1 MNFECK
7 DLRDLA
13 RGQPCQFK
21 IPGVCNHDDS
31 TSVWAHSNE
40 LRHGKGRGIKAHDC
54 YGAIGCSSCHAWLDN
69 DMAASRSE
77 KQAVFR
83 DAFEATLL
91 FLWTHGLIGVAKQGH
106 LPVARRREPSIS
118 PLPKILPRVRA

>member
-13 RGQPCQFK
+13 PGQPCQAK
-21 IPGVCNHDDS
+21 LPGVCNGRDD
-31 TSVWAHSNE
+31 TTVWAHSNE
-40 LRHGKGRGIKAHDC
+40 SRHGKGRGIKAHDC
-54 YGAIGCSSCHAWLDN
+54 FGALMCSACHAWLDS
-69 DMAASRSE
+69 DMVASRSE

-91 FLWTHGLIGVAKQGH
+91 FLWFHGLIGVAKQGH
-106 LPVARRREPSIS
+106 LPAARRREPTVSL
-118 PLPKILPRVRA
+118 LPKILPRVRA